1 MNNGLESTGA
11 NRRDV
16 LKGAAGL
23 AVATAVA
30 TTAVLSNT
38 QQAAAAS
45 TFTASIDGIGEF
57 GILAYSWGA
66 SNSGATQ
73 QTGNVNVQDI
83 SMTKYMD
90 TLSPPIFG
98 ALVTSTRLARANVT
112 VVDNLGNT
120 TRYDLEDVLVTSIS
134 NGGSGGEDR
143 LTENITLAYKK
154 LTFSFGAASA
164 VWP

>member
-1 MNNGLESTGA
+1 M
-11 NRRDV
+11 
-16 LKGAAGL
+16 
-23 AVATAVA
+23 
-30 TTAVLSNT
+30 
-38 QQAAAAS
+38 
-45 TFTASIDGIGEF
+45 TASIDGIGEF